1 MSRKKKNR
9 NQNTVERLVLIT
21 AMLQTVNEIIETLTE
36 LIKMLT
42 G

>member
-21 AMLQTVNEIIETLTE
+21 AILQTVNEIIETLAE